1 MDESM
6 IGISSK
12 IHDRNT
18 LEFKIGYQV
27 PEGTEYSDFEMSTWI
42 YIPEALDVNRHT
54 YPRENF
60 YRDMLSYMRLKT
72 PVYPLEMLAHSAEL
86 PYQLL
91 EKACKTIVS
100 QPTKHH
106 QEEYEKEIKSY
117 ASIYKSS
124 LRDTCKYLLTVED
137 NRMGIL
143 VMQAVNHIRQ
153 IQDNYRSL
161 LKYLQQEHLDESL
174 LVYFTY
180 GDEFLANVTEQH
192 LYKML
197 TRIRQERAA
206 VYEKILPTVS
216 VLLDENTA
224 YSREHG
230 YMLPQQNSADNNA
243 EFVHHAGQLKKYI
256 ESHLYLPTH
265 KRRNAVFLE
274 QVVFSL
280 AAGLSMVFATV
291 VSFAFQQTYGNF
303 TLPFFMAL
311 VISYMFKDRIKE
323 LVRNYFANR
332 LSSKIFEYRININ
345 VDDMK
350 LGWCKEGVAFLTSE
364 KTNPH
369 SLKIRNRHSPL
380 VLGRGTEEQIV
391 FYRKKIHLNRKV
403 VSKMSAYP
411 LQGVN
416 DIIRYNLS
424 EYMRKMDNPQVPLCV
439 NKGNGQLEVVP
450 GSKVYYLNFVFRL
463 RDKHNKLYRRYRV
476 CLSSAGIQ
484 SIKEYE

>member
-1 MDESM
+1 M
-6 IGISSK
+6 IGINCK

-27 PEGTEYSDFEMSTWI
+27 PEGTAFNDFEMCTWI

-54 YPRENF
+54 YSRENF
-60 YRDMLSYMRLKT
+60 YRDMLSYMRLIT

-91 EKACKTIVS
+91 EKACKTIVA
-100 QPTKHH
+100 QPTK
-106 QEEYEKEIKSY
+106 QNQVDYEKEIKSY
-117 ASIYKSS
+117 ASIFKSS
-124 LRDTCKYLLTVED
+124 LRDTCKHLVTVED
-137 NRMGIL
+137 GRLPIL
-143 VMQAVNHIRQ
+143 VMQMVEQIRQ
-153 IQDNYRSL
+153 VHHNYRSL
-161 LKYLQQEHLDESL
+161 FEYLQKNGLDSSL
-174 LVYFTY
+174 MIYFTY
-180 GDEFLANVTEQH
+180 GDEFLVNTTEQH
-192 LYKML
+192 LFKML
-197 TRIRQERAA
+197 KRMKEDRPMM
-206 VYEKILPTVS
+206 YKKILPMVS
-216 VLLDENTA
+216 VLMDENKQYA
-224 YSREHG
+224 QQHG
-230 YMLPQQNSADNNA
+230 YMLPEQNSKDDNA
-243 EFVHHAGQLKKYI
+243 QFVYHAGQLKKYM

-291 VSFAFQQTYGNF
+291 ISFAFQQTYGNF

-350 LGWCKEGVAFLTSE
+350 LGWCKEGVDFLTSQ

-369 SLKIRNRHSPL
+369 SLKVRNRHSPL
-380 VLGRGTEEQIV
+380 VIGRGTEEQIV
-391 FYRKKIHLNRKV
+391 FYRKKIHLNRKAV
-403 VSKMSAYP
+403 GKMSAYP
-411 LQGVN
+411 LQGVH
-416 DIIRYNLS
+416 DIIRYNLY

-439 NKGNGQLEVVP
+439 NHGDGEMEEVQGN
-450 GSKVYYLNFVFRL
+450 KVYYLNFVFRL
-463 RDKHNKLYRRYRV
+463 KDAHNKLYRRYRA
-476 CLSSAGIQ
+476 CLSRVGILN
-484 SIKEYE
+484 IEEIE

>member
-1 MDESM
+1 M
-6 IGISSK
+6 IGINCK
-12 IHDRNT
+12 VHDRIT

-27 PEGTEYSDFEMSTWI
+27 PEGTEFTDFEMSTWI

-54 YPRENF
+54 YPRESF
-60 YRDMLSYMRLKT
+60 YRDMLSYMRLIT

-91 EKACKTIVS
+91 EKACKTIVA
-100 QPTKHH
+100 QPTKQN
-106 QEEYEKEIKSY
+106 QERYEKEIKSY
-117 ASIYKSS
+117 SSIFKSS
-124 LRDTCKYLLTVED
+124 MRDTCKHLVTVED
-137 NRMGIL
+137 SRLPIL
-143 VMQAVNHIRQ
+143 VMQTVDQIRQ
-153 IQDNYRSL
+153 VLANYRFL
-161 LKYLQQEHLDESL
+161 FDYLKKNGLDESL
-174 LVYFTY
+174 QLYFTY
-180 GDEFLANVTEQH
+180 GDEYLVNVTEQY
-192 LYKML
+192 LFKMI
-197 TRIRQERAA
+197 TRLKKERPDIYDK
-206 VYEKILPTVS
+206 VLPMVS
-216 VLLDENTA
+216 VLLDDNKQYA
-224 YSREHG
+224 CLHG
-230 YMLPQQNSADNNA
+230 YMMPQQDSADDNA
-243 EFVHHAGQLKKYI
+243 QFVYHAGQLKKYM

-291 VSFAFQQTYGNF
+291 ISFAFQQTYGNF

-323 LVRNYFANR
+323 LVRIYFANR

-350 LGWCKEGVAFLTSE
+350 VGWCKEGMDFLTSD

-369 SLKIRNRHSPL
+369 SLKVRNRHSPL
-380 VLGRGTEEQIV
+380 VIGRGTEEQIV
-391 FYRKKIHLNRKV
+391 FYRKKIHLNRKA

-416 DIIRYNLS
+416 DIVRYNLY

-439 NKGNGQLEVVP
+439 NNGNGDLEVVQ

-463 RDKHNKLYRRYRV
+463 KDKNNKLYRRYRV
-476 CLSSAGIQ
+476 CLSRVGIQ
-484 SIKEYE
+484 HVEEIE